1 MGGYYSSTAGST
13 ANVKLRAFDD
23 NAGSIYGLGVS
34 AAILEFHTPTS
45 SNFAFYEGGTA
56 RFFIKTGGRVGI
68 GTTIPGN
75 TLEINT
81 GGTMSYSN
89 NDIAYRNANGQ
100 TYFKNDGGLSYMY
113 SDLPLGFYAQE
124 VLFFYISSTRV
135 GVGTT
140 GPAYTL
146 DVNGQCHATC
156 FPTSSDIRFKKN
168 IVPLENA
175 LEKVLALRGVSY
187 EWNEFIHSI
196 RDGYDLNVPIIGMIA
211 QEVEKII
218 PQVVGTWKLN
228 DEITDAKAL
237 EYQRLVPYLIE
248 AIKEQQKQIDQLK
261 SDVKT
266 LMNK

>member
-1 MGGYYSSTAGST
+1 MNLGLYAQQQ
-13 ANVKLRAFDD
+13 LRVWISPSF
-23 NAGSIYGLGVS
+23 
-34 AAILEFHTPTS
+34 
-45 SNFAFYEGGTA
+45 
-56 RFFIKTGGRVGI
+56 VGI
-68 GTTIPGN
+68 GT
-75 TLEINT
+75 
-81 GGTMSYSN
+81 S
-89 NDIAYRNANGQ
+89 
-100 TYFKNDGGLSYMY
+100 
-113 SDLPLGFYAQE
+113 
-124 VLFFYISSTRV
+124 
-135 GVGTT
+135 

-146 DVNGQCHATC
+146 DVNGQVHATC
-156 FPTSSDIRFKKN
+156 FPTSSDVRFKKN

-187 EWNEFIHSI
+187 EWNEFIHSV

-228 DEITDAKAL
+228 DELTDAKAL

-266 LMNK
+266 LMDK